1 MTATAQPIRP
11 LANDFVALK
20 DYGTDTMA
28 ASEEECVEVAG
39 TRQPVPKVQP
49 RPDARYADEKRCF
62 GIASSIA
69 RTPGG
74 RLWCGFS
81 SGGAGE
87 GPENYGIVIISDD
100 DGLTWSPPIMA
111 LDTDGDGP
119 IRSDHVTFWTAPDGV
134 LWLLWSQYPEGL
146 TGPRS
151 SQWAM
156 TCANPD
162 ARQRQWSAP
171 FKLMDEQNLL
181 TTPTVL
187 ADGAWIFP
195 TGSWRRGPDHPSR
208 PIRSNDGGRHF
219 ELGGPLRVGTR
230 PDFDEYMI
238 VERRNGNL
246 VIFNRHAESF
256 LQCESTD
263 GGRTWSEQ
271 QPNGIRHVNSRFV
284 FLKLASGNWLLVKQG
299 TLDWVSDARETLFP
313 TNRGRSHLTA
323 FLSRDEGLTWEG
335 ALLLDERD
343 CSYPFG
349 CQAADGTIYV
359 SYERSRW
366 QQPEILAARFTEE
379 DVLAGQPVSTRAAL
393 RLLANRATGVNPK
406 TENKP

>member
-1 MTATAQPIRP
+1 MK
-11 LANDFVALK
+11 DF
-20 DYGTDTMA
+20 GTDIIA
-28 ASEEECVEVAG
+28 ATERDFVEVAG
-39 TRQPVPKVQP
+39 SRQPVPKVDTHP
-49 RPDARYADEKRCF
+49 GARYADENRCF

-87 GPENYGIVIISDD
+87 GHENYGIVVISDD

-119 IRSDHVTFWTAPDGV
+119 IRTDHVTFWAAPDGV

-146 TGPRS
+146 QGPHS

-156 TCANPD
+156 SCTNSD

-171 FKLMDEQNLL
+171 FKLVDEQNLL

-187 ADGAWIFP
+187 ANGTWIFP
-195 TGSWRRGPDHPSR
+195 TGCWCPGPDHPSR
-208 PIRSNDGGRHF
+208 PILSKDGGRHF
-219 ELGGPLRVGTR
+219 EPGGPLRAATP

-246 VIFNRHAESF
+246 VFFNRHEESF
-256 LQCESTD
+256 LQSESTD

-271 QPNGIRHVNSRFV
+271 LPNGIRHVNSRFV
-284 FLKLASGNWLLVKQG
+284 FLKLDSGNWLLVKHG
-299 TLDWVSDARETLFP
+299 ALDWVSEAREALFP
-313 TNRGRSHLTA
+313 TNRGRSHLTV
-323 FLSRDEGLTWEG
+323 FLSQDEGTTWEG
-335 ALLLDERD
+335 GLLLDERD

-349 CQAADGTIYV
+349 CQADDGTIYV

-366 QQPEILAARFTEE
+366 QNPEILVARFTEE
-379 DVLAGQPVSTRAAL
+379 DVFAGQPVSARASL
-393 RLLANRATGVNPK
+393 RLLANRATGANPK
-406 TENKP
+406 TGGNPFSQPIHSNYENQ